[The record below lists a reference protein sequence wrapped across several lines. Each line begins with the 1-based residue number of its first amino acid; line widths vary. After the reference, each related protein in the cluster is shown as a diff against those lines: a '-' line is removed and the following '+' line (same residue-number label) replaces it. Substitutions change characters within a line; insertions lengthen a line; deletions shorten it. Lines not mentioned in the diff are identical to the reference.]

1 MQYRMLAMDLDG
13 TLTNSRKEVSDKNKE
28 YVQKAAEAGVH
39 IVIASG
45 RPEIAQRKIVER
57 LELRRTGGYMLACN
71 GSHIKEFRKD
81 GEKSLRSIT
90 LHPDTIARA
99 AAFARESGVDAFS
112 YNNTGIL
119 TENPEGE
126 WLQKEVY
133 NCALPLVYTDCLEET
148 LNKAKIQTHKMVFT
162 ASHEDLLLIK
172 EDLEKLLGDDA
183 WVFFS
188 EPHFLEITPPG
199 IDKATSLKWLC
210 AYLDIRPEEVV
221 ACGDSGNDI
230 SMLKFA
236 GRGVAVGNALPEVK
250 EAADCTVAS
259 NDEDGVAEAV
269 GKYILN
275 EAQ

>member
-1 MQYRMLAMDLDG
+1 MDLDG

-172 EDLEKLLGDDA
+172 EDLPVFGIPTTINRSGLFAIPLL
-183 WVFFS
+183 S
-188 EPHFLEITPPG
+188 FLSMTAF
-199 IDKATSLKWLC
+199 KAVLTASSNRFKPLPLRQST
-210 AYLDIRPEEVV
+210 A
-221 ACGDSGNDI
+221 S
-230 SMLKFA
+230 
-236 GRGVAVGNALPEVK
+236 AV
-250 EAADCTVAS
+250 
-259 NDEDGVAEAV
+259 
-269 GKYILN
+269 
-275 EAQ
+275 